1 MGNGNGVRRCDS
13 FRSPVHVSEKK
24 KLETSTVC
32 CLDRFISGTLS
43 GVVYDGSDLMQCCAD
58 PKGSAI
64 GTNGHKRDGIAI
76 HGEVADENP
85 EKQSSMDGEFDRKG
99 QD

>member
-1 MGNGNGVRRCDS
+1 MQ
-13 FRSPVHVSEKK
+13 RS
-24 KLETSTVC
+24 
-32 CLDRFISGTLS
+32 
-43 GVVYDGSDLMQCCAD
+43 AD
-58 PKGSAI
+58 PKESVIGS
-64 GTNGHKRDGIAI
+64 NGHKRDGIAI